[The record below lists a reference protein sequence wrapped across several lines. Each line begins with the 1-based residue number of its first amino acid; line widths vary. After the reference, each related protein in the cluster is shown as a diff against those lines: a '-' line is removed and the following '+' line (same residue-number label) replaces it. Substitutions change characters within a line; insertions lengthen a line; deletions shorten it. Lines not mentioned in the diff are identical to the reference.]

1 MDEVRRHKI
10 RRTEY
15 EATDRRQSTT
25 TNQSNPQA
33 TQKKKLDWLFL
44 SVDERAHIVACYHY
58 QLKYG
63 VWPARPSFVP
73 VKFHEVDF
81 HHLKDWEVALVT
93 DQPTGVVVTQ
103 LNQYIKQCVLEQEH
117 RGFAIADPRKG
128 LHMRQL

>member
-10 RRTEY
+10 RRTEH

-33 TQKKKLDWLFL
+33 TQKKKLDCLFL
-44 SVDERAHIVACYHY
+44 SVDDREYTVACYHH

-63 VWPARPSFVP
+63 VRPPRPSFVP

-81 HHLKDWEVALVT
+81 QELKDWEVALVT
-93 DQPTGVVVTQ
+93 DHPTGVVV
-103 LNQYIKQCVLEQEH
+103 
-117 RGFAIADPRKG
+117 
-128 LHMRQL
+128 